1 MKIYTKVVFKVRPQ
15 KDDHNRTLITIS
27 GNRIIYP
34 EDVATPTAPLELLNI
49 NINSDLSC
57 QGTKFS
63 CFYVKTF
70 YLATPMDRS

>member
-34 EDVATPTAPLELLNI
+34 EDVATPTTYLQLTKIIIDSVISRHGA
-49 NINSDLSC
+49 
-57 QGTKFS
+57 KFS
-63 CFYVKTF
+63 CFDVKKN
-70 YLATPMDRS
+70 